1 MPLFPTTIIG
11 NQAREPL
18 QAENE
23 EFPQTPFGEPGHEVN
38 ILFAENGFID
48 DIADTEFGPGSGG
61 GSGRGMDDLG
71 RLNFRRVYDEDTNLV
86 GIISFRYGLMDICP
100 ESGSGSVDYNHAF

>member
-1 MPLFPTTIIG
+1 MPIFPTTIIG

-23 EFPQTPFGEPGHEVN
+23 EFVTTPFGEPGHNTN
-38 ILFAENGFID
+38 ILFAQDGYFV
-48 DIADTEFGPGSGG
+48 DILDTEFGPGAGG
-61 GSGRGMDDLG
+61 GSGRGMNELG
-71 RLNFRRVYDEDTNLV
+71 RLFFKPAYDEDTPIV

-100 ESGSGSVDYNHAF
+100 GGAGGPYHFAY